1 MHHTVELVLK
11 SYMPKQLEI
20 GMWFITKINPGTLKE
35 YTEIWALNTHPRET
49 LEEFI
54 VMHGAPVEPY
64 LIYDEQVLAEPH
76 EIGWWDEGDHVD
88 ELRDIELTD
97 INFILSEWDGYVDV
111 EIDEWDFAHEEEIN
125 PVMYANKVTMTLV
138 GMYDDY
144 EDDDDDDDEGPWLCH
159 HCNGS
164 GYGAT
169 PDVACPVCKGEGE
182 IYHNEDDDDTDMDD
196 DS

>member
-1 MHHTVELVLK
+1 MHHIAELVLK

-54 VMHGAPVEPY
+54 VKNGAPVEPY
-64 LIYDEQVLAEPH
+64 LIYDEQVVAEPH

-88 ELRDIELTD
+88 ELRDIELAD
-97 INFILSEWDGYVDV
+97 INFILSEWDGFVDV

-125 PVMYANKVTMTLV
+125 PIMYANKVTMTIV
-138 GMYDDY
+138 GMYDND
-144 EDDDDDDDEGPWLCH
+144 EEDDDEGPWLCD

-169 PDVACPVCKGEGE
+169 PDTACPVCKGEGE
-182 IYHNEDDDDTDMDD
+182 LYNDEEDDDSDMDD
-196 DS
+196 NS

>member
-97 INFILSEWDGYVDV
+97 INFILSEWDGFVDV

>member
-1 MHHTVELVLK
+1 MHQTVELVLK
-11 SYMPKQLEI
+11 SYMPKQLEL

-35 YTEIWALNTHPRET
+35 YSEIWALNTHPRET

-54 VMHGAPVEPY
+54 VKNGAPVEAY
-64 LIYDEQVLAEPH
+64 LIYDEQVVAEPH

-88 ELRDIELTD
+88 ELRDIELAD
-97 INFILSEWDGYVDV
+97 INFILSEWDGFVDV
-111 EIDEWDFAHEEEIN
+111 EIDEHDYDNEEEIN
-125 PVMYANKVTMTLV
+125 PVMYANKVTMTIV
-138 GMYDDY
+138 GMYD
-144 EDDDDDDDEGPWLCH
+144 EDDEDDDEGPWLCD

-182 IYHNEDDDDTDMDD
+182 IYNNEEDDDTDMDD
-196 DS
+196 NS

>member
-1 MHHTVELVLK
+1 MHHIAEIVLK

-54 VMHGAPVEPY
+54 VKNGAPVEPY

-88 ELRDIELTD
+88 ELRDIELAD
-97 INFILSEWDGYVDV
+97 INFILSEWDGFVDV
-111 EIDEWDFAHEEEIN
+111 EIDEHDYDNEEEIN

-144 EDDDDDDDEGPWLCH
+144 EDDDDEGPWLCY

-182 IYHNEDDDDTDMDD
+182 IYNNEEDDDTDMDD

>member
-1 MHHTVELVLK
+1 MYQMAELVLK

-54 VMHGAPVEPY
+54 VKNGAPVEPY
-64 LIYDEQVLAEPH
+64 LIYDEQVVAEPH
-76 EIGWWDEGDHVD
+76 EIGWWDEGNHVD
-88 ELRDIELTD
+88 ELRDIELAD
-97 INFILSEWDGYVDV
+97 INFILSEWDGFVDV
-111 EIDEWDFAHEEEIN
+111 EIDENDYDNEEEIN
-125 PVMYANKVTMTLV
+125 PIMYANKVTMTLV
-138 GMYDDY
+138 GMYDNQ
-144 EDDDDDDDEGPWLCH
+144 EDDDDDEDSWLCE

-169 PDVACPVCKGEGE
+169 PDVPCPVCHGYGE
-182 IYHNEDDDDTDMDD
+182 IYPVEEDDDTDEDD
-196 DS
+196 NS